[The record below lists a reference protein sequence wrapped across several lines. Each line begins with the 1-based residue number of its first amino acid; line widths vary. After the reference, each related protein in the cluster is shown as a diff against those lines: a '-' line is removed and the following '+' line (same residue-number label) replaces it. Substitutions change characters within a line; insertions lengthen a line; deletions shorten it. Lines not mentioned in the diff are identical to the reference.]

1 MFSELERLEGY
12 YQIMGFLNGVKE
24 VFSIG
29 STLDRMNQGIDGVV
43 NYKSCSVENFFES
56 QYGTINTIV
65 SGGSDDIRFKV
76 LRAHIAIAINDGFPV
91 IVLHQGNPYI
101 GSRLRNEFG
110 GVVET
115 NIVDIGSA
123 CYDPFYDLDGGAIS
137 ELVMGAVPK
146 SFDIKHNAKYY
157 IEGVV
162 ELLKKSKK
170 KPYFNLLATCPH
182 TTLFDKIDDLVGKN
196 QISDSDGQE
205 IKSKLM
211 IGQSES
217 VKIESYFYTLQ
228 TQIQPFLYRTKSR
241 EKPVNVRKNISN
253 KELLV
258 INIGNIANE
267 LYVNVLIEELK
278 RAIAYGSSAAVVLD
292 SISIVGNDK
301 LKELIMDLSG
311 QVRFTVIG
319 DDVVALSGSDEQL
332 FTTLVGRAKKI
343 VVLSHNAGTSAVKW
357 SQVFGEHDKQEQSYS
372 VSKGGSYN
380 SPIPFMASPNYNK
393 QVNYN
398 WKREYIV
405 KPEKI
410 MNLGYGEAFV
420 YSGDINELAHVTFR

>member
-1 MFSELERLEGY
+1 
-12 YQIMGFLNGVKE
+12 MGFLNGVKE

-137 ELVMGAVPK
+137 ELVMGAAPK

-301 LKELIMDLSG
+301 LKELIMGLSG
-311 QVRFTVIG
+311 QIRFTVIG

>member
-137 ELVMGAVPK
+137 ELVMGAAPK

-301 LKELIMDLSG
+301 LKELIMGLSG
-311 QVRFTVIG
+311 QVRLTVIG

>member
-65 SGGSDDIRFKV
+65 SGGADDIRFKV

-137 ELVMGAVPK
+137 ELVMGAAPK

-217 VKIESYFYTLQ
+217 AKIESYFYTLQ

-301 LKELIMDLSG
+301 LKELIMGLSG

-420 YSGDINELAHVTFR
+420 YSGDINELAQVTFR

>member
-137 ELVMGAVPK
+137 ELVMGAAPK

-301 LKELIMDLSG
+301 LKELIMGLSG

-380 SPIPFMASPNYNK
+380 SPIPFMASPNYDI
-393 QVNYN
+393 VN
-398 WKREYIV
+398 I
-405 KPEKI
+405 
-410 MNLGYGEAFV
+410 G
-420 YSGDINELAHVTFR
+420 

>member
-1 MFSELERLEGY
+1 
-12 YQIMGFLNGVKE
+12 MGFLNGVKE

-137 ELVMGAVPK
+137 ELVMGAAPK

-301 LKELIMDLSG
+301 LKELIMGLSG

-332 FTTLVGRAKKI
+332 FTTLLGRAKKI

>member
-65 SGGSDDIRFKV
+65 SGGADDIRFKV

-137 ELVMGAVPK
+137 ELVMGAAPK

-157 IEGVV
+157 IEGV
-162 ELLKKSKK
+162 E
-170 KPYFNLLATCPH
+170 
-182 TTLFDKIDDLVGKN
+182 GK
-196 QISDSDGQE
+196 
-205 IKSKLM
+205 
-211 IGQSES
+211 
-217 VKIESYFYTLQ
+217 
-228 TQIQPFLYRTKSR
+228 RTMV
-241 EKPVNVRKNISN
+241 PCMT
-253 KELLV
+253 
-258 INIGNIANE
+258 
-267 LYVNVLIEELK
+267 EELEHK
-278 RAIAYGSSAAVVLD
+278 FYGSEPVFMYDPTDD
-292 SISIVGNDK
+292 SNRPVKG
-301 LKELIMDLSG
+301 
-311 QVRFTVIG
+311 VHT
-319 DDVVALSGSDEQL
+319 
-332 FTTLVGRAKKI
+332 
-343 VVLSHNAGTSAVKW
+343 NAIRRW
-357 SQVFGEHDKQEQSYS
+357 
-372 VSKGGSYN
+372 
-380 SPIPFMASPNYNK
+380 PIYP
-393 QVNYN
+393 
-398 WKREYIV
+398 EYIR
-405 KPEKI
+405 
-410 MNLGYGEAFV
+410 EAFV
-420 YSGDINELAHVTFR
+420 KAFSKNSMNGTTPRIIEKEWQELLTRMRDDLAICEHCGNETFVHYDREMICINCGKPVKVSYSLKTSRYNVPLLKGKYLYKCHTDASSEDFKTITVEIKTKKTDPSVIGLKNVSGLNWIVNNADGTILNVKNGDMLTVQKGMEIMMGSTKTVVQ

>member
-137 ELVMGAVPK
+137 ELVMGAAPK

-217 VKIESYFYTLQ
+217 VKIESYFYTIQ

-301 LKELIMDLSG
+301 LKELIMGLSG

-332 FTTLVGRAKKI
+332 FTTLVGRATKI
-343 VVLSHNAGTSAVKW
+343 AVLSHNAGTSAVKW

>member
-1 MFSELERLEGY
+1 MR
-12 YQIMGFLNGVKE
+12 FLNGVKE

-137 ELVMGAVPK
+137 ELVMGAAPK

-301 LKELIMDLSG
+301 LKELIMGLSG